1 MSVSEWNDHVEFRI
15 VGIVVVGHVVVVVG
29 HVVVVVWFVL
39 C

>member
-15 VGIVVVGHVVVVVG
+15 VGIVVVVVG
-29 HVVVVVWFVL
+29 HVVVVVVWFVL